1 MFKLADRKRVREH
14 LRKVNAG
21 EVSDPVA
28 LYGTDANG
36 DVIGDD
42 GKPVSGTAA
51 KGHVATETSS
61 EPVDYTK
68 MTTHADLDAALGE
81 RTKPE
86 GWDDREKFKV
96 ADKQAWLT
104 ANPANGGGW

>member
-1 MFKLADRKRVREH
+1 MFKLEDRKKVRQH
-14 LRKVNAG
+14 LRKVHSG

-51 KGHVATETSS
+51 KGHVTPEMAA

-68 MTTHADLDAALGE
+68 MTTHAELDAALGD

-96 ADKQAWLT
+96 ADKQAWL
-104 ANPANGGGW
+104 AAPANGGW

>member
-1 MFKLADRKRVREH
+1 MFKLEDRKKVREH

-21 EVSDPVA
+21 QIKDPVA
-28 LYGTDANG
+28 QYGTDANG

-42 GKPVSGTAA
+42 GKPVPGTAA
-51 KGHVATETSS
+51 KGQSPAPEPET

-68 MTTHADLDAALGE
+68 MTTHADLDAALGD

-86 GWDDREKFKV
+86 GWGDMKV
-96 ADKQAWLT
+96 AEKQAWLAGQT
-104 ANPANGGGW
+104 NGGGW